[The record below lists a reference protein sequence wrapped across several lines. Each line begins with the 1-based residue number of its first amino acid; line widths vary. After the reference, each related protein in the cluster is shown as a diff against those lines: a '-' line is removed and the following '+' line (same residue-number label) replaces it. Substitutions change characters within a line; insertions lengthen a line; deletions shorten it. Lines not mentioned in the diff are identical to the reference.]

1 MLQNFPHE
9 FLSVQVSTLQNRGAS
24 KKKLSSKRHQ
34 SVTRSYAHTH
44 ENCVNKTSTDSK
56 SSREKKEKNQRLGR
70 FGRGGTNG
78 KRLWTSGARELTVLL
93 LVGCWKL
100 EAKHTQQSSIIF
112 WYLLVRWVR
121 REESIKH
128 HRSGIVSFFFS
139 SVCNLQR
146 YFSAKLNVVV
156 PEYGRKRSIRGYGV
170 KLSSWV
176 KSAKRA
182 VCIVRI
188 GNRD

>member
-9 FLSVQVSTLQNRGAS
+9 FLSVQVSTLQNRSVS

-112 WYLLVRWVR
+112 WYWC
-121 REESIKH
+121 
-128 HRSGIVSFFFS
+128 GG
-139 SVCNLQR
+139 CD
-146 YFSAKLNVVV
+146 
-156 PEYGRKRSIRGYGV
+156 
-170 KLSSWV
+170 
-176 KSAKRA
+176 AKRA
-182 VCIVRI
+182 SNIIEVESFLFSFRLCVIFKDIFLLNWTSSFQSIRKETVDTRIRSEIIVVSQECQK
-188 GNRD
+188 GSVHCADW